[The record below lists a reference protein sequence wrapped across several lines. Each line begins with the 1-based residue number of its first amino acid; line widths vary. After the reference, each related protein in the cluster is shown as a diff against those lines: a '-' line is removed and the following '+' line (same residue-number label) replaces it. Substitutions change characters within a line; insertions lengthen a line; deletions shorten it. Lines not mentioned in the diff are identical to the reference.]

1 MPMSGDT
8 SDNRPIGVD
17 ELACLFSPFL
27 QDHPVEPVALAVSGG
42 SDSTALMVLFVDWL
56 RQEDGDPGR
65 HTVLTVDHRLR
76 PESAAEA
83 REVADRAA
91 ALGFRH
97 ATLVW
102 EGEKPR
108 TGLQAAARA
117 ERYRLM
123 GDYASA
129 HAIGTLFTAH
139 TRDDQAETLLMR
151 LARGSGIDGLAGIPP
166 WVHVQ
171 SGSRGA
177 LRVARPLLDVAKA
190 RLVATL
196 EERRIDWSEDPS
208 NESPAFERSR
218 LRAAR
223 PELDRLGLTR
233 NKLVLSVR
241 RLQRAR
247 AALDAVTDTYCAEG
261 EGIVHTDRSGFF
273 RIDRERLG
281 QAPEEIFLRVIG
293 RCIAAAGGSAE
304 PVSLAKLE
312 PIVTALRDRGRQD
325 PAGWTLA
332 RAHVTVDGQT
342 IQIERE
348 PGRQPLPVLTV
359 AGGTS
364 ALWDGRFAID
374 IAEGFEGNLDVR
386 ALGTAG
392 LVEVERAGIVCKR
405 TRPLRLVPSF
415 WRGDALLAAPTL
427 GLWAR
432 TELAGLISA
441 NFVGLRYN
449 SRATGAASYDEC
461 GAPLK

>member
-1 MPMSGDT
+1 
-8 SDNRPIGVD
+8 
-17 ELACLFSPFL
+17 
-27 QDHPVEPVALAVSGG
+27 
-42 SDSTALMVLFVDWL
+42 
-56 RQEDGDPGR
+56 
-65 HTVLTVDHRLR
+65 
-76 PESAAEA
+76 
-83 REVADRAA
+83 
-91 ALGFRH
+91 
-97 ATLVW
+97 
-102 EGEKPR
+102 
-108 TGLQAAARA
+108 
-117 ERYRLM
+117 M

-151 LARGSGIDGLAGIPP
+151 LARGSGLDGLAGIAPS
-166 WVHVQ
+166 VDVATGS
-171 SGSRGA
+171 SGS
-177 LRVARPLLDVAKA
+177 LRVARPLLDMAKV

-196 EERRIDWSEDPS
+196 EERGIVWSEDPS
-208 NESPAFERSR
+208 NVSPAFERSR

-223 PELDRLGLTR
+223 PELDGLGLSSD
-233 NKLVLSVR
+233 KLALSVR

-247 AALDAVTDTYCAEG
+247 TALDAVTDTYCAEG
-261 EGIVHTDRSGFF
+261 EGIVHTDRCGFF

-281 QAPEEIFLRVIG
+281 RAPEEILLRVIG

-312 PIVTALRDRGRQD
+312 PIVTALRDRGGQE

-332 RAHVTVDGQT
+332 RGHVTVDGPT

-359 AGGTS
+359 SGGTS

-386 ALGTAG
+386 ALGAAG
-392 LVEVERAGIVCKR
+392 LVELERAGVVCKR

-415 WRGDALLAAPTL
+415 WRGEALLAAPTL
-427 GLWAR
+427 GSWAR
-432 TELAGLISA
+432 TELAEVISA

-449 SRATGAASYDEC
+449 SRATGRAAN
-461 GAPLK
+461 GA